1 MQGSDPVVIGVI
13 KTPHGVRGTVRV
25 QPTGSGR
32 HLREGIAPHV
42 DGTRYEILSS
52 RPTPK
57 GFLVDLRGVGSRAEA
72 VALRGKELVLD
83 RTELDPP
90 EDEEFYV
97 TDLVGLSAQDPE
109 GQGIGEVIETFETA
123 AHEVIVVRP
132 VGASGARQDIYVP
145 FTLEHVP
152 ELDLKS
158 GRIVVRPPEE

>member
-1 MQGSDPVVIGVI
+1 MQGTDPVVIGVI

-32 HLREGIAPHV
+32 HLREGMEPYV
-42 DGTRYEILSS
+42 EGTQYRILSS

-57 GFLVDLRGVGSRAEA
+57 GFLVDLQGIGSRAEA

-83 RTELDPP
+83 RSELDPP
-90 EDEEFYV
+90 DDEEFYV
-97 TDLVGLSAQDPE
+97 TDLIGLSAQDTE
-109 GQGIGEVIETFETA
+109 GQEIGEVIETFETA
-123 AHEVIVVRP
+123 AHEVIVIRP
-132 VGASGARQDIYVP
+132 SGADNAAQDIYVP

-158 GRIVVRPPEE
+158 GRIVVQPPEE